1 MWGGPHWASHPYI
14 QPAKCPIAPA
24 RSLEGPERSLGWQT
38 LALLTE
44 LQMWPG
50 EWCSFAGTE
59 KAQGMQLW
67 QLPPPSRV
75 QALCCR
81 SGSLQ
86 RDGRDSR
93 ERAVAVVLKQ
103 SPQGRQIPER
113 YLARVALGNFQQHPK
128 TAILCSGPGGGTSI
142 HLISH
147 QDCWRDRAPVRA
159 SSLAEGFGGSLM
171 EAIEGPCFAIAG
183 PPNHDTEA
191 STGISN

>member
-1 MWGGPHWASHPYI
+1 MCGGPHWASHPYI

-113 YLARVALGNFQQHPK
+113 YLAWGALGNFQQHPK
-128 TAILCSGPGGGTSI
+128 TAILCSGPGGGTCGFSSI

-159 SSLAEGFGGSLM
+159 STLAEGFRGSDRGNRRSMLCHSWTP
-171 EAIEGPCFAIAG
+171 EP
-183 PPNHDTEA
+183 
-191 STGISN
+191 

>member
-86 RDGRDSR
+86 RDGRQSR
-93 ERAVAVVLKQ
+93 E
-103 SPQGRQIPER
+103 SSGRGAEAEPPR
-113 YLARVALGNFQQHPK
+113 KANTRKVPCRGSSRKLPA
-128 TAILCSGPGGGTSI
+128 
-142 HLISH
+142 
-147 QDCWRDRAPVRA
+147 A
-159 SSLAEGFGGSLM
+159 S
-171 EAIEGPCFAIAG
+171 
-183 PPNHDTEA
+183 
-191 STGISN
+191 